1 MYVRTCTISSPAGA
15 LLHNRGSV
23 TEHMV
28 DQTGARAMS
37 PAARGVAQLS
47 LDGASVA
54 STNSSGNQ
62 DDDED
67 GQDVDDVIAT

>member
-37 PAARGVAQLS
+37 PAARGVA
-47 LDGASVA
+47 

-67 GQDVDDVIAT
+67 GQDVDDLIAT